1 MYDRRTPEERAKD
14 AQQELEFIE
23 MMQAQADKK
32 TEALRAE
39 LELLK
44 AQAEATGGK
53 KNVRGSVTAVLMP
66 RISILREATLLG
78 TPITK
83 QQAMLERSGI
93 VVSYNSLRKFIQKHL
108 AREYRNFLAN
118 VRTTGEPGE
127 MTTLEQE
134 SVDRFQAGSG
144 KQTEEAA
151 TDQVGQGK
159 QSEETPATENKPAA
173 TGEKKPPMRTRG
185 QLRADADRVD
195 LDDFSE

>member
-1 MYDRRTPEERAKD
+1 MYDRRTPEERARD

-39 LELLK
+39 LERLK
-44 AQAEATGGK
+44 AEAEATGGK
-53 KNVRGSVTAVLMP
+53 KNVRGSVTAALMP
-66 RISILREATLLG
+66 RIAILREATLLG

-108 AREYRNFLAN
+108 AREYRQFLAN
-118 VRTTGEPGE
+118 ARTTGEMGE

-134 SVDRFQAGSG
+134 SVDRFQAGPD
-144 KQTEEAA
+144 KQKEAAPTDPVGRGNQREEAA
-151 TDQVGQGK
+151 
-159 QSEETPATENKPAA
+159 ETEVKPAA
-173 TGEKKPPMRTRG
+173 TG
-185 QLRADADRVD
+185 AAAVD
-195 LDDFSE
+195 LKGAVNSMLKPKFPDNIR